1 MPRII
6 RYIAASSVTYPAPN
20 KFMSVV
26 VSLLE
31 NIHRKIRKKIA
42 KAMIV
47 EKIRFIFVFVKTLK
61 DTYFL
66 QI

>member
-6 RYIAASSVTYPAPN
+6 RYIATSSVTYPAPN

-42 KAMIV
+42 RAMIV

>member
-1 MPRII
+1 
-6 RYIAASSVTYPAPN
+6 
-20 KFMSVV
+20 
-26 VSLLE
+26 
-31 NIHRKIRKKIA
+31 
-42 KAMIV
+42 MIV

>member
-1 MPRII
+1 
-6 RYIAASSVTYPAPN
+6 
-20 KFMSVV
+20 MSVV

-42 KAMIV
+42 RAMIV
-47 EKIRFIFVFVKTLK
+47 EKIRFIFEFVKTLK

>member
-6 RYIAASSVTYPAPN
+6 RYIAESSVTYPAPN

-42 KAMIV
+42 RAMIV
-47 EKIRFIFVFVKTLK
+47 EKIRFICYVIAVR
-61 DTYFL
+61 
-66 QI
+66 